1 MRFLWAEGR
10 GRVALPGKF
19 ITIAFHV
26 PGTWHSSAACQ
37 HICTWIAGER
47 VAVYMEIFTFTYIC
61 MHWKCSQK
69 TKKKEN
75 KKWRRDTKVGG
86 DGGVFRS
93 KAALYENGN
102 GMGKKLG
109 KSGRVT
115 THRWQSICRMPKVI
129 RFESEIQN
137 YSLTGTER
145 AMPERFLKRSIFNL
159 KTSRDP
165 WESLVGKIASGPY
178 LAHKRNENK
187 IVWQLPAKRQNGKRC
202 SAIASKLHI
211 SISNERQLAE
221 KLLPMVAKKSAPNW
235 KVQKVLEKLKKKT
248 WKNSEQ
254 IHKKLVNSP
263 YPKEAQ
269 KKAT

>member
-1 MRFLWAEGR
+1 MGGGAWPSRLAWPIHNNCVSCAGNLTLKCGMPTYLHLNCRRASCSLYGNFYVHVYLH
-10 GRVALPGKF
+10 ALEMLPKN
-19 ITIAFHV
+19 
-26 PGTWHSSAACQ
+26 
-37 HICTWIAGER
+37 
-47 VAVYMEIFTFTYIC
+47 
-61 MHWKCSQK
+61 
-69 TKKKEN
+69 KKKREQ
-75 KKWRRDTKVGG
+75 KMKEGYKGRWRWRRFQVKGCIVW
-86 DGGVFRS
+86 
-93 KAALYENGN
+93 KWQWN
-102 GMGKKLG
+102 GKKLG
-109 KSGRVT
+109 KSGRAT

-145 AMPERFLKRSIFNL
+145 AMPERFLKRSIFNF

-235 KVQKVLEKLKKKT
+235 KVQKVLEK
-248 WKNSEQ
+248 
-254 IHKKLVNSP
+254 
-263 YPKEAQ
+263 
-269 KKAT
+269 

>member
-1 MRFLWAEGR
+1 MGGGAWPSRLAWPIHNNCVSCAGNLTLKCGMPTYLHLNCRRASCSLYGNFYVHVYLH
-10 GRVALPGKF
+10 ALEMLPKN
-19 ITIAFHV
+19 
-26 PGTWHSSAACQ
+26 
-37 HICTWIAGER
+37 
-47 VAVYMEIFTFTYIC
+47 
-61 MHWKCSQK
+61 
-69 TKKKEN
+69 KKKEN

>member
-10 GRVALPGKF
+10 GRVALPGQF

-61 MHWKCSQK
+61 MHWKCS
-69 TKKKEN
+69 KKKKREQ
-75 KKWRRDTKVGG
+75 KMKEGYKGRWRWRRFQVKGCIVW
-86 DGGVFRS
+86 
-93 KAALYENGN
+93 KWQWN
-102 GMGKKLG
+102 GKKLG
-109 KSGRVT
+109 KSGRAT

-145 AMPERFLKRSIFNL
+145 AMPERFLKRSIFNF

-235 KVQKVLEKLKKKT
+235 KVQKVLEK
-248 WKNSEQ
+248 
-254 IHKKLVNSP
+254 
-263 YPKEAQ
+263 
-269 KKAT
+269 

>member
-1 MRFLWAEGR
+1 MCRELDTQVRHANIFALELPASELQFIWKFLR
-10 GRVALPGKF
+10 SRIF
-19 ITIAFHV
+19 
-26 PGTWHSSAACQ
+26 AC
-37 HICTWIAGER
+37 TGNAP
-47 VAVYMEIFTFTYIC
+47 
-61 MHWKCSQK
+61 K
-69 TKKKEN
+69 KKKEN

-102 GMGKKLG
+102 GMGNKLG

-145 AMPERFLKRSIFNL
+145 AMPERFLKRSIFNF

-235 KVQKVLEKLKKKT
+235 KVQKVLEK
-248 WKNSEQ
+248 
-254 IHKKLVNSP
+254 
-263 YPKEAQ
+263 
-269 KKAT
+269 